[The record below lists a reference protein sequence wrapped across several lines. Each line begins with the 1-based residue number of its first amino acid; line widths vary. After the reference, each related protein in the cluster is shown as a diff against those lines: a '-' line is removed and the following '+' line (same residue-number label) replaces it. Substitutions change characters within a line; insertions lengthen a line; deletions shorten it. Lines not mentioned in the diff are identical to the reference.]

1 MPDVPGHGFLLCIS
15 SEPPP
20 LPGSAQSNGSI
31 PTAGR
36 TRPSLTRKSIML
48 VTTYFSGLH
57 ARHRTAFR
65 TLYFRIS
72 CLKISNH
79 YSIFELVSLPRERC
93 SSVDAKFR
101 SFGRQHQGSGVALGA
116 RGHQRHPSTAGFTS
130 LSALSQRRS
139 QSPLEVNPPWT
150 LLCLVSYHRSSV
162 KRHGV
167 SLRIFPTP
175 QPVDGHRGPF
185 PSMVLSHEHTNSP
198 SDQLVF

>member
-36 TRPSLTRKSIML
+36 THPSLTRKSIML
-48 VTTYFSGLH
+48 VTT
-57 ARHRTAFR
+57 
-65 TLYFRIS
+65 IS

-79 YSIFELVSLPRERC
+79 YSIFELMSLPGERC

-101 SFGRQHQGSGVALGA
+101 SFGGQHPGSGVALGA

-130 LSALSQRRS
+130 LSTLSQRRS

-150 LLCLVSYHRSSV
+150 LLCLVSYRRSSV

-175 QPVDGHRGPF
+175 QPLDGHRGPF
-185 PSMVLSHEHTNSP
+185 PSMVLSHEHTLFRARP
-198 SDQLVF
+198 VILVSIQH